1 MVASNKAGTPPVW
14 VVVADKARARIF
26 SAASARSALEEK
38 EVFLNPEDRVPER
51 DLVTDRPGRAH
62 SSVGNQR
69 SAMSGEVDAKTHEA
83 QMFAKEVAERL
94 AKARVNRE
102 YDRLVLVAAP
112 AFLGMLREKL
122 DPQVLA
128 TVALSLDKDLTHLAA
143 RELREHL
150 PKQLG

>member
-1 MVASNKAGTPPVW
+1 MASTNHARTTAIW
-14 VVVADKARARIF
+14 VLVADKARARIF
-26 SAASARSALEEK
+26 SAASPTAALEEK
-38 EVFLNPEDRVPER
+38 EDFLNPEDRVPER

-69 SAMSGEVDAKTHEA
+69 SGMSSEVDAKTHEA
-83 QMFAKEVAERL
+83 QMFAKEVAGRL
-94 AKARVNRE
+94 AKARVNGE

-122 DPQVLA
+122 DAHVLA

-150 PKQLG
+150 PKQLA

>member
-1 MVASNKAGTPPVW
+1 MVSSSKAGASSVW

-26 SAASARSALEEK
+26 FAASPNAALEEK

-69 SAMSGEVDAKTHEA
+69 SGMSGEVDAKTHEA

-94 AKARVNRE
+94 AKARANAE
-102 YDRLVLVAAP
+102 FDRLVLVAAP

-122 DPQVLA
+122 DSQVLRCV
-128 TVALSLDKDLTHLAA
+128 TLTLDKDLSHLGA